1 MYMVKNNSFVIMGCK
16 HCGKSTHGRAIAE
29 KLGLDFFD
37 VDSVIERLAGVPVR
51 QFYAEKGAADFMQT
65 EEFACKRIIDYTNER
80 NKDVIVSTGGGI
92 CDNAPALDQLRVCKA
107 FVFLRLNINDM
118 VKRIMEEVEEPEP
131 GKFTNLPAFVAVSKP
146 KTLKEAKNILTEKLT
161 ARNATY
167 EKIADIIVDID
178 DAPIDENTEIIF
190 RAIH

>member
-1 MYMVKNNSFVIMGCK
+1 MGCK

-37 VDSVIERLAGVPVR
+37 VDSVIERLAGKTVR
-51 QFYAEKGAADFMQT
+51 QVYSEKGAAAFMQA

-80 NKDVIVSTGGGI
+80 NKDVIISTGGGI
-92 CDNAPALDQLRVCKA
+92 CENPPALEKLRVCKA
-107 FVFLRLNINDM
+107 FVFLRLDIKDM
-118 VKRIMEEVEEPEP
+118 VNRIMEDVEETED
-131 GKFTNLPAFVAVSKP
+131 GKLLNLPAFVASAKP
-146 KTLKEAKNILTEKLT
+146 KTFDEAKKILSEKLT

-167 EKIADIIVDID
+167 EKIADIIVDIN
-178 DAPIDENTEIIF
+178 DAPIDENTDIIF